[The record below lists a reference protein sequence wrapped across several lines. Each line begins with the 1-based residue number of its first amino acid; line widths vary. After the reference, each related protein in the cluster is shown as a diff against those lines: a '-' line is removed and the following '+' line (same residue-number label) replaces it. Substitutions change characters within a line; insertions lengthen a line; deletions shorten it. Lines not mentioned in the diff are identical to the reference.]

1 MEEINVRFYV
11 FYFRSIIQHMLY
23 TQEEEVPSLRV
34 NISCT
39 LNVMIQKT
47 VMIDLDMTTGT
58 L

>member
-1 MEEINVRFYV
+1 MSFIFG
-11 FYFRSIIQHMLY
+11 SIIQHMLY